1 MIRFSCNPSSWYASA
16 LAGLLALAACHTS
29 PAPDVVA
36 LADSQR
42 GAMVMLHMVDG
53 SARTGELLAVRD
65 SSLVLLRNR
74 QVAVVPLS
82 AVAIVDFGETR
93 LSLERTPAAE
103 LLDRARRASRFPYGI
118 TPGAMAALLR
128 STGQEAPLELRPG
141 AP

>member
-1 MIRFSCNPSSWYASA
+1 
-16 LAGLLALAACHTS
+16 
-29 PAPDVVA
+29 
-36 LADSQR
+36 
-42 GAMVMLHMVDG
+42 MVMLHMVDG

-74 QVAVVPLS
+74 QVAVVPFS